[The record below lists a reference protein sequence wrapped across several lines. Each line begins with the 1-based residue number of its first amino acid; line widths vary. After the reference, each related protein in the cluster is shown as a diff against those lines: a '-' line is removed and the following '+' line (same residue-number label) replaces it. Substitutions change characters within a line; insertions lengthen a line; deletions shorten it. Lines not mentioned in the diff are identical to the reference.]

1 MQLCSFLPPPSGSTV
16 ELLCLPA
23 SGFRFVQASMKIK
36 NKKWGEGTGKTGRG
50 ENSNTEREEVIKK
63 ENKAVKDKEVT
74 HDISRASLW
83 LPDAGHNPK
92 PNPVIC
98 MIKRRRTFQ
107 MTN

>member
-1 MQLCSFLPPPSGSTV
+1 
-16 ELLCLPA
+16 
-23 SGFRFVQASMKIK
+23 MKIK

-83 LPDAGHNPK
+83 LPDMLFKSSVISAGHNPK

-107 MTN
+107 ITN

>member
-1 MQLCSFLPPPSGSTV
+1 M
-16 ELLCLPA
+16 
-23 SGFRFVQASMKIK
+23 
-36 NKKWGEGTGKTGRG
+36 
-50 ENSNTEREEVIKK
+50 IKK